1 MDVPLS
7 HVKMK
12 RKVNYHINKH
22 SPSPQTL
29 FMMPLPDKRV
39 ANGCDTDMTPVL
51 MSDIRFS
58 SAAMRLGVDMSFIAQ
73 NKHTILVGHLK

>member
-7 HVKMK
+7 HVKTT

-29 FMMPLPDKRV
+29 FMMPLPGERV
-39 ANGCDTDMTPVL
+39 ANGNDTDVTPVL
-51 MSDIRFS
+51 MSDIRFP
-58 SAAMRLGVDMSFIAQ
+58 SAAMRPGVDM
-73 NKHTILVGHLK
+73 